1 MHYHVQPC
9 QAATYCPA
17 SFYPLRILF
26 LPNLEQR
33 SPVTDTLVL
42 WQAMRKSELTDP
54 SATPAQDDGGTSPKQ
69 LIQTVVGKADGCC
82 VRVWLS
88 DAVCQDVCG
97 PSSAVRLLQSCV
109 DSWCPYFCVK
119 LLCRKKETKC
129 ISLQLCFCNT
139 NDFLSTKYMM
149 FVSEEEENVVPFIVA
164 LKNTKKGESGKI
176 LFCCSDSS

>member
-1 MHYHVQPC
+1 
-9 QAATYCPA
+9 
-17 SFYPLRILF
+17 
-26 LPNLEQR
+26 
-33 SPVTDTLVL
+33 
-42 WQAMRKSELTDP
+42 MRKSELTDP

-97 PSSAVRLLQSCV
+97 PSSALRLLQSCV
-109 DSWCPYFCVK
+109 DNWCPYSCVK

-129 ISLQLCFCNT
+129 ISLQLQLCFCNT

-149 FVSEEEENVVPFIVA
+149 FVSEAEKNVIPFVVA
-164 LKNTKKGESGKI
+164 RKNAKKGESGKI
-176 LFCCSDSS
+176 LFCCSDRARL